1 MKRTVFIVALLVLS
15 IGIPML
21 AESNDL
27 LSTELEN
34 PVLQNQELKLPWYKT
49 VKYEIGYTGGICYA
63 SLPLRAYYYGLFDP
77 RPNFNWFNTFNIS
90 IILPDKHLGIGFEY
104 GWWPHLTN
112 REGPKGLILPD
123 SMYYYKGYIQPG
135 YASLLNKFA
144 ISFNGIY
151 LNYYI
156 KNLFYC
162 GVSLEHFIVNAEE
175 YLSYYSPD
183 TIPAFI
189 NRKFYTQWKC
199 LGGIVYLGAEKHI
212 IKEKFEIIPFLK
224 LQIGYAKEYK
234 KNIPSDWKR
243 NKLNIGT
250 SGVFMGIKIRFGGE
264 R

>member
-112 REGPKGLILPD
+112 REGLTLEVPD
-123 SMYYYKGYIQPG
+123 SEYAYDNTSKWSSKWAIYYNGIFIKYYKTKSFYYGISINHFIANSEEILYAYSDSAYISYYIQRECMG
-135 YASLLNKFA
+135 GDIFCGLERHILLK
-144 ISFNGIY
+144 
-151 LNYYI
+151 
-156 KNLFYC
+156 
-162 GVSLEHFIVNAEE
+162 
-175 YLSYYSPD
+175 
-183 TIPAFI
+183 
-189 NRKFYTQWKC
+189 R
-199 LGGIVYLGAEKHI
+199 
-212 IKEKFEIIPFLK
+212 FEIIPFLK
-224 LQIGYAKEYK
+224 LQIGHAVEYK
-234 KNIPSDWKR
+234 NNLPLDWESK
-243 NKLNIGT
+243 KLTIGT
-250 SGVFMGIKIRFGGE
+250 SGVFVGIKIRFGGE